1 MIGQDSSIQ
10 PPTGRARIRSQN
22 PATLPLALLA
32 RDVHLQQIPERTRL
46 PIRGERVRHSPR
58 PCHPRRT
65 PGTIIEDEEMD
76 EESAGEFFDV
86 LDVFDG
92 RADAVNDDDPP
103 LKVDKKLQ
111 ARQTRATEVEGEEE
125 WRERKTWM

>member
-1 MIGQDSSIQ
+1 
-10 PPTGRARIRSQN
+10 
-22 PATLPLALLA
+22 
-32 RDVHLQQIPERTRL
+32 
-46 PIRGERVRHSPR
+46 
-58 PCHPRRT
+58 
-65 PGTIIEDEEMD
+65 MD